1 MSDTAVPQAPEAPTP
16 RIPRVVAWGIA
27 LMAVVHFTQWTI
39 VLPADV
45 QDFLGFRREDLELGA
60 WWRAL
65 TYPLAHP
72 DFPLLLLNTYAFAFF
87 GTRLERTWGR
97 GRFVAFLTLATLGGW
112 IGHLFIGGAGLLLGA
127 SSWALA
133 TAVAHAMQW
142 GGEEHQLAGGLP
154 IRGRWLAFFL
164 CSLVLLSGLGAD
176 AGGGLAFLAHLG
188 GIGAAWVFVRATPT
202 TLVEKFRGGV
212 SSLPDDPPED
222 QPPRAIPK
230 TLPRSRA
237 RDRETIDDVVARTNA
252 APPTRRAP
260 SARRRAEPQA
270 PTTTAPPT
278 VDAILDK
285 ILAEG
290 LDQLTDEERRVLDD
304 HSKKLRDR

>member
-1 MSDTAVPQAPEAPTP
+1 MSETTVPPLPEAPIT
-16 RIPRVVAWGIA
+16 RVPRVVAWGVA

-72 DFPLLLLNTYAFAFF
+72 DFTLLLLNAYAFAFF
-87 GTRLERTWGR
+87 GTRLERMWGR
-97 GRFVAFLTLATLGGW
+97 GRFTAFLALATLGAW

-133 TAVAHAMQW
+133 SAVAHAMQW
-142 GGEEHQLAGGLP
+142 GGEEHQLVGGLP

-164 CSLVLLSGLGAD
+164 CSLVMLSGLGAD
-176 AGGGLAFLAHLG
+176 AGGGIAFLAHLG

-202 TLVEKFRGGV
+202 TLVETFRGGV
-212 SSLPDDPPED
+212 SSLPDDPPDD
-222 QPPRAIPK
+222 QPPRAIARRS
-230 TLPRSRA
+230 TTSWRGRTRPRRRGA
-237 RDRETIDDVVARTNA
+237 RRLVVA
-252 APPTRRAP
+252 P
-260 SARRRAEPQA
+260 SRRRRRLLRRRPWTRSSTRSWPRGSTISPMKSGASS
-270 PTTTAPPT
+270 TTIRRDCATA
-278 VDAILDK
+278 DAT
-285 ILAEG
+285 A
-290 LDQLTDEERRVLDD
+290 
-304 HSKKLRDR
+304 